1 MGKNKQKKLA
11 RQEVQA
17 AAPVSAVEA
26 QETAFVR
33 SDLIQ
38 TVAVN
43 LIFLALLIGLYYWN
57 RAAGE
62 PLNEL
67 VAKFIK
73 I

>member
-1 MGKNKQKKLA
+1 MGKNKRKIIQQGGHA
-11 RQEVQA
+11 NTSMIEA
-17 AAPVSAVEA
+17 SVES
-26 QETAFVR
+26 ETAVVR
-33 SDLIQ
+33 RDVVQ
-38 TVAVN
+38 TVIVN

-57 RAAGE
+57 KAAGE